1 MTAHVIGTVFDNL
14 LHWKQ
19 KLRSVVRKRVP
30 ERYPR
35 AVLPSAEGNENI
47 SALIGER
54 RPSAIGKIGAYE
66 LKAIRRYSSGG
77 RLSSRERRL
86 LYVNAGVFPPTE
98 MVFRNWAAAFIS
110 VLGEM
115 DLLAAW
121 NNPGEGAIIA
131 QYAPKAS
138 LTRATALEP
147 YYHKKPWS
155 AQLTGR
161 KVLVISPFANT
172 IEQQFANR
180 LSIWPHNPSILPA
193 MRLATLRCP
202 LSDALVKSP
211 FPDWFA
217 ALQAMTDEM
226 AAADAE
232 VVLIGAGA
240 FSLPLAVAAKRQ
252 GRIGIH
258 TGGWTQVLFGVKG
271 AVWDK
276 NPLISRFYNEHWV
289 RPSAEERPRE
299 YKRVERGRYW

>member
-1 MTAHVIGTVFDNL
+1 LTADVIGTVFDNL
-14 LHWKQ
+14 LYWKQ
-19 KLRSVVRKRVP
+19 QLRSVVRKRVP

-35 AVLPSAEGNENI
+35 PVLPSVEANVRI
-47 SALIGER
+47 AQLVRER
-54 RPSAIGKIGAYE
+54 RPSALGKMGAYE
-66 LKAIRRYSSGG
+66 LKAIRRYGSGG

-86 LYVNAGVFPPTE
+86 LYVNAGVFPPSE
-98 MVFRNWAAAFIS
+98 VVFRNWATAFMS

-115 DLLAAW
+115 DFLAVW
-121 NNPGEGAIIA
+121 NNPGEGKIVA
-131 QYAPKAS
+131 QYAPKAT
-138 LTRATALEP
+138 LMRATSLEP
-147 YYHKKPWS
+147 YYRDEPWS
-155 AQLTGR
+155 AELEGR
-161 KVLVISPFANT
+161 KVLVISPFART

-180 LSIWPHNPSILPA
+180 LAIWPHNPSILPA
-193 MRLATLRCP
+193 MQLATLRCP

-226 AAADAE
+226 AATDAE

-240 FSLPLAVAAKRQ
+240 FSLPLAVAAKKQ

-276 NPLISRFYNEHWV
+276 NPFISRFYNQNWV
-289 RPSAEERPRE
+289 RPSGDERPRE